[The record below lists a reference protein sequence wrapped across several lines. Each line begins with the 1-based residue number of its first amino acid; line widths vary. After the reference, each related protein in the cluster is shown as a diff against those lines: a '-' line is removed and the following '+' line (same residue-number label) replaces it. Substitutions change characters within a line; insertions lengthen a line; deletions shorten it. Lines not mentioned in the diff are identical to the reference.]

1 MWWLFRHLRFVLFTS
16 TMEFVTANNQCR
28 AEVNVQGMALKRSV
42 FKRWYVCTCHL
53 DILEMDATAQVL
65 DAFLL

>member
-1 MWWLFRHLRFVLFTS
+1 
-16 TMEFVTANNQCR
+16 MEFVTANNQCR